1 MKIEQEEHLSA
12 SNKKTARSAEKPCG
26 YSFWSGQVA
35 PKSGDGA
42 RRLLGRPA
50 SGVLPLP

>member
-26 YSFWSGQVA
+26 YSFWSGQVD

-42 RRLLGRPA
+42 RRLLGRPVL
-50 SGVLPLP
+50 GVLPLP